1 MAGQRGSAGVLVSR
15 GPAVLGRT
23 LSCGIWDNVASHLPM
38 KVVVQ
43 TSSLVF
49 TLLSI
54 VLNVPITRVKRK
66 PVNRE
71 ETRLESQVAQPD
83 NVASCTR

>member
-1 MAGQRGSAGVLVSR
+1 
-15 GPAVLGRT
+15 
-23 LSCGIWDNVASHLPM
+23 M

-54 VLNVPITRVKRK
+54 ILNVPITRVKRK
-66 PVNRE
+66 PLGRE
-71 ETRLESQVAQPD
+71 ETRPEPGGA
-83 NVASCTR
+83 AG